1 MCGIAGIYNF
11 KGILEDNA
19 IINKMSETIIHRGP
33 DAFGFFKNSYTQLAS
48 RRLSVI
54 DIQSAPQPLHSK
66 CGRYT
71 IVYNGEVYNYKIL
84 RENLVKQGVSF
95 QTHTDTEVVLYSYIV
110 YGEKALDF
118 FRGMFA
124 FCIWDND
131 KKEIFIARD
140 QIGVKPLYY
149 AVTANDTFVFG
160 SEAKA
165 VLAHPAVPKRMRVN
179 SLNNLLTYGFEIA
192 PYTFFEGVLQLL
204 PGHYMKVNKEGISDY
219 CYWDIDMESEPLKGS
234 EDEISELWAD
244 KLKETVKLSLVSDV
258 PVASYL
264 SGGIDSSA
272 VTGFYSS
279 LSKSSVDTISITF
292 DEAGYD
298 ETSYSRQVSKFFGT
312 KNTEFTCDFD
322 FPDIYDMVKHLEAPL
337 MTLLHLP
344 LLLLSQKVRD
354 LGFKVVLAG
363 DGADE
368 MLGGYDY
375 FKMLKVMPF
384 IANEESDFRRNIL
397 RKVYPALKT
406 SVHASMQYQIFKT
419 FPQIHPAF
427 PYRFQCFPF
436 KDRLYSSEY
445 KNLLKGVKP
454 DNPFY
459 FSLDK
464 ISHRD
469 IMDQALYM
477 EMKMR
482 LLNLTILLS
491 DKMSMASSVE
501 LRPIFLNP
509 DLVNLAFRIP
519 SKMKMKALE
528 EKYVF
533 KKSMRNFLPKE
544 ICKRKK
550 QPLQPP
556 GKWFAKKSM
565 PFMKDVLSK
574 EKLIAKG
581 YFNPDFISQAF
592 EAVENNSRM
601 DYSGVLIV
609 ALFVHLWDDIFLQN
623 K

>member
-11 KGILEDNA
+11 KGILEDA
-19 IINKMSETIIHRGP
+19 GLIEKMSETIIHRGP
-33 DAFGFFKNSYTQLAS
+33 DDFGFFKNSYTHLAS
-48 RRLSVI
+48 RRLSII
-54 DIQSAPQPLHSK
+54 DVKSVPQPLHSR

-71 IVYNGEVYNYKIL
+71 IVYNGEVYNYKLL
-84 RENLVKQGVSF
+84 RDKLVKQGVSF
-95 QTHTDTEVVLYSYIV
+95 KTHTDTEVVLYSYIV
-110 YGEKALDF
+110 YGESCLND

-124 FCIWDND
+124 FCIWDNL
-131 KKEIFIARD
+131 KNEIFLARD
-140 QIGVKPLYY
+140 HLGVKPIYY
-149 AVTANDTFVFG
+149 SFTNDNSFVFG
-160 SEAKA
+160 SEIKA
-165 VLAHPAVPKRMRVN
+165 VLSHPKVTKRMRVKA
-179 SLNNLLTYGFEIA
+179 LDNLLTYGFGVA
-192 PYTFFEGVLQLL
+192 PYTFFEDIMQLL
-204 PGHYMKVNKEGISDY
+204 PGHFLKVNKDGISNH
-219 CYWDIDMESEPLKGS
+219 CYWDIDMQSDLLDGTEE
-234 EDEISELWAD
+234 EISSIWAD
-244 KLKETVKLSLVSDV
+244 KLKDTVNLSLVSDV

-279 LSKSSVDTISITF
+279 MSNSSVDTISITF
-292 DEAGYD
+292 DDAGYD
-298 ETSYSRQVSKFFGT
+298 ETSYSRQVSDFFGT
-312 KNTEFTCDFD
+312 KNTEFKCDFD
-322 FPDIYDMVKHLEAPL
+322 FSDMYDMIKHLESPL

-344 LLLLSQKVRD
+344 LILLSRKVKE

-384 IANEESDFRRNIL
+384 VAKHETDFRKNIL
-397 RKVYPALKT
+397 RKVFPVLKT
-406 SVHASMQYQIFKT
+406 SVHASMQYQVFKT
-419 FPQIHPAF
+419 FPYIHPAF
-427 PYRFQCFPF
+427 PYRFQGFSF

-445 KNLLKGVKP
+445 KSLLAQETP
-454 DNPFY
+454 DNPFW

-464 ISHRD
+464 IAHRD
-469 IMDQALYM
+469 RMDQALYM

-482 LLNLTILLS
+482 LLNLTIVLS

-519 SKMKMKALE
+519 STMKMKALE
-528 EKYVF
+528 EKYIF
-533 KKSMRNFLPKE
+533 KKSMKNFLPKE
-544 ICKRKK
+544 ICQRKK

-556 GKWFAKKSM
+556 GKWFAEKSM
-565 PFMKDVLSK
+565 PFMKDILSK
-574 EKLIAKG
+574 ENLISKG

-592 EAVENNSRM
+592 EAVENNSRV